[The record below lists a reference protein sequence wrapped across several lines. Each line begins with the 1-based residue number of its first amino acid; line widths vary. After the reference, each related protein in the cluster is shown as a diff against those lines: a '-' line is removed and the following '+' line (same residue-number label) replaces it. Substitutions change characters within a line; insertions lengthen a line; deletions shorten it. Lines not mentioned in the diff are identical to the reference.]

1 MTTPIEALVK
11 VAATPAQ
18 AKVWV
23 SMLQA
28 NGIPARVDG
37 DSLVDE
43 FAAARRL
50 MNLMGCN
57 VMVPANSL
65 EQARE
70 ILKPAEVDAAELERQ
85 AMAEVV
91 ATETPDVAGRAVES
105 GLSWRWV
112 LLVLLP
118 LILFT
123 VIAAIGSRG
132 AN

>member
-1 MTTPIEALVK
+1 MSTPIESLVK

-23 SMLQA
+23 AMLQA

-70 ILKPAEVDAAELERQ
+70 ILKPAEIDADELARQ
-85 AMAEVV
+85 AMAEAVT
-91 ATETPDVAGRAVES
+91 TETPDVAHRSVGTETN
-105 GLSWRWV
+105 WRWA

-118 LILFT
+118 LILF
-123 VIAAIGSRG
+123 AALAALQSRKEG
-132 AN
+132 

>member
-1 MTTPIEALVK
+1 MSTPIEALVK
-11 VAATPAQ
+11 VAATPGQ

-23 SMLQA
+23 TMLQA

-50 MNLMGCN
+50 MNLMGVN
-57 VMVPANSL
+57 VMVPANCV

-70 ILKPAEVDAAELERQ
+70 LLKPAEIDADELTRQ
-85 AMAEVV
+85 ALAEAVT
-91 ATETPDVAGRAVES
+91 TETPDVAQRSVGTE
-105 GLSWRWV
+105 GNWRWA

-118 LILFT
+118 LILF
-123 VIAAIGSRG
+123 AAFAAMGSRG
-132 AN
+132 EN